1 MTIKKLLVS
10 YITLGYPNEDDYLK
24 FVKEADA
31 LGTDIFELGYP
42 PKFAKYDGPLIRS
55 SYLKVKSMYNNFSDL
70 ISYTRN
76 ITKKKI
82 IILTYLEGVQNNLDE
97 FLDMTKASGADGVLF
112 PDLLIDFSENYSK
125 YLNKILEKGLDSV
138 VFVSPFVPDKI
149 ISDVYKFS
157 SPFLYYGVRPTT
169 GVNTPVNVSSL
180 LKRLKNLTNS
190 RVVVGFG
197 LKGLEE
203 IKEAL
208 SAGADGVAIGSAYVE
223 AFENNGLS
231 GALDVVKMVRDVLDE
246 F

>member
-1 MTIKKLLVS
+1 MKKLLVS
-10 YITLGYPNEDDYLK
+10 YITLGYPNENDYLK
-24 FVKEADA
+24 FVKDADD

-42 PKFAKYDGPLIRS
+42 PNFAKYDGPLIRR
-55 SYLKVKSMYNNFSDL
+55 SYLKVKSMYKNFSEL
-70 ISYTRN
+70 ISRTRK
-76 ITKKKI
+76 ITRKKI
-82 IILTYLEGVQNNLDE
+82 IVLTYLENIQNNLDE
-97 FLDMTKASGADGVLF
+97 FLGTIKSSGADGVLL
-112 PDLLIDFSENYSK
+112 PDLLIDFPENYFK
-125 YLNKILEKGLDSV
+125 YLNRISEKGLDTV
-138 VFVSPFVPDKI
+138 IFVSPFVPDKI

-169 GVNTPVNVSSL
+169 GIVTPVNISSL
-180 LKRLKNLTNS
+180 LKRLKNLTDS

-208 SAGADGVAIGSAYVE
+208 SAGADGIAIGSAYVE

-231 GALDVVKMVRDVLDE
+231 SALDVVKRVRCILDD